1 MNILLI
7 GDIVGTQGCDFLR
20 SVLPGFKKLEG
31 IDAVIANGENAA
43 PGNGITY
50 SAAEHIFSSGV
61 DFITTGNHAFRRS
74 EVYRFLDERS
84 DIIRPANVGSSCPGK
99 GVGVIDMGR
108 VRIGVI
114 NLLGRAY
121 INGSDNPFSYIDPLM
136 KEIDGCKIKIVD
148 IHAESTAE
156 KLALGFYLD
165 GRATVVVGTHT
176 HVQTADEK
184 ILPGGTAYIPDLGM
198 TGPELSV
205 LGVRPEAS
213 ISWLK
218 TGLPTRF
225 EISGGACM
233 MCGVIIDADEK
244 TGRAR
249 SIERVCVR

>member
-43 PGNGITY
+43 PGNGITS

-136 KEIDGCKIKIVD
+136 KEIDDCKIKIVD

-165 GRATVVVGTHT
+165 GRATAVVGTHT

-184 ILPGGTAYIPDLGM
+184 SCPA
-198 TGPELSV
+198 
-205 LGVRPEAS
+205 
-213 ISWLK
+213 
-218 TGLPTRF
+218 
-225 EISGGACM
+225 
-233 MCGVIIDADEK
+233 
-244 TGRAR
+244 AR
-249 SIERVCVR
+249 HI

>member
-1 MNILLI
+1 MGFFERKIGMNILLI

-20 SVLPGFKKLEG
+20 SVLPGFKKLKA

-43 PGNGITY
+43 PGNGITS

-74 EVYRFLDERS
+74 EVYHFLDERS
-84 DIIRPANVGSSCPGK
+84 DIIRPANVGAACPGR
-99 GVGVIDMGR
+99 GFGVIDMGR

-121 INGSDNPFSYIDPLM
+121 INGSDNPFSCIDSLM
-136 KEIDGCKIKIVD
+136 EDISDCRIKIVD
-148 IHAESTAE
+148 IHAEATAE
-156 KLALGFYLD
+156 KLAMGFYLD
-165 GRATVVVGTHT
+165 G
-176 HVQTADEK
+176 
-184 ILPGGTAYIPDLGM
+184 TAYITDLGM
-198 TGPELSV
+198 AGPELSV

-225 EISGGACM
+225 EISDGACM
-233 MCGVIIDADEK
+233 MCGVIIDVDEK
-244 TGRAR
+244 TGKSR
-249 SIERVCVR
+249 SIERICVR